1 MIVFMSISCQK
12 TTSPEEMVTFIKSY
26 GGQYM
31 DAGYEVIQSSDGGY
45 VIADYTESSANN
57 KDVHVFKVDSEGN
70 LVWKRTIVSSDN
82 EVAYDIKQTP
92 DGGYIVAGETSSDAL
107 LIKLDSQGNVQWQKK
122 LVVLLLMEPELL
134 LSQMT
139 VGIYCV
145 DTLTPWEQVTQ
156 IFILQKQMLRA
167 MYSGKGLSVE
177 LIEMGIKCD
186 TDKKWMVRRHGIY
199 LLI

>member
-107 LIKLDSQGNVQWQKK
+107 LIKLDSQGNVQWQKTIGGTA
-122 LVVLLLMEPELL
+122 PDGAR
-134 LSQMT
+134 T
-139 VGIYCV
+139 V
-145 DTLTPWEQVTQ
+145 TLTDDGGYILCGYTYSMGAGNADLYLAKTDASGNVQWE
-156 IFILQKQMLRA
+156 RA
-167 MYSGKGLSVE
+167 FGG
-177 LIEMGIKCD
+177 
-186 TDKKWMVRRHGIY
+186 TDRDGDKV
-199 LLI
+199 